1 MFNLDLLFVRMYSE
15 LDPLSNI
22 VRIMDKKTLVLK
34 RVYKFIQ
41 MNQLTSLVTFLMW
54 MFVKYLK

>member
-22 VRIMDKKTLVLK
+22 VRIMDKNSCIEKGLQVYTNESINQVL
-34 RVYKFIQ
+34 
-41 MNQLTSLVTFLMW
+41 
-54 MFVKYLK
+54 

>member
-34 RVYKFIQ
+34 KVYKFIQ
-41 MNQLTSLVTFLMW
+41 MNQ
-54 MFVKYLK
+54 